1 MSNLQND
8 PEYLKAKGEL
18 QVSIDDLHVVIRRSF
33 RRLLIV
39 QSLAMLL
46 ITVATFAG
54 VWLSSAP

>member
-54 VWLSSAP
+54 VWLSSAT